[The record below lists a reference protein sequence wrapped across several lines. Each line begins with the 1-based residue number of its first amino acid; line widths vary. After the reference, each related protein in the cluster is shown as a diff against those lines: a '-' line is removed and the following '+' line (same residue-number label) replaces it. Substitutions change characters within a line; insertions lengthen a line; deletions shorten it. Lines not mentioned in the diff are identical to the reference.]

1 MCIKNKGRLR
11 CNFEEAGSCREKFI
25 FRAASSMM
33 NNMERLAAMPGL
45 VLVIASF
52 QEAILTLVAGDQ
64 PTIHPVE
71 FQYNV
76 FFQVLDGSAE

>member
-1 MCIKNKGRLR
+1 
-11 CNFEEAGSCREKFI
+11 
-25 FRAASSMM
+25 MM